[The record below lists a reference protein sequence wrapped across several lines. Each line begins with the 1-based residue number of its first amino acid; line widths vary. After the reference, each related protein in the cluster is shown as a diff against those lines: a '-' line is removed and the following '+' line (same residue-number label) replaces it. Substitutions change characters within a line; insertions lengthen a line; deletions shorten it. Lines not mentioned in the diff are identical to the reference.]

1 MGRKIQWFSQTFE
14 QGRPCSKYTPNR
26 TQHFLNLTQLRFRCQ
41 DTPSDLHSMRA
52 RLRRLWHAPKREPAA
67 ATPRRCCAEFHF
79 CLVTDV
85 VLLGGSCCLAIKITK
100 LDVDS
105 FLVDLKNTNLQGRIT
120 SGPPK
125 CAPHNCSEWDVFR
138 ITVSLA
144 WTILPLNADFAKGAT
159 CDLYTS
165 TPSVFFNWF
174 TLIQCYRTV

>member
-1 MGRKIQWFSQTFE
+1 MPVESLTAFRELEEFLDKTMGRKIQWFSQTFE

-26 TQHFLNLTQLRFRCQ
+26 TQHFLKLTQLRFRCQ

-85 VLLGGSCCLAIKITK
+85 LLLGGSCCLAIKITK

-125 CAPHNCSEWDVFR
+125 CAP
-138 ITVSLA
+138 
-144 WTILPLNADFAKGAT
+144 TIVQYG
-159 CDLYTS
+159 TS
-165 TPSVFFNWF
+165 SGLQFP
-174 TLIQCYRTV
+174 